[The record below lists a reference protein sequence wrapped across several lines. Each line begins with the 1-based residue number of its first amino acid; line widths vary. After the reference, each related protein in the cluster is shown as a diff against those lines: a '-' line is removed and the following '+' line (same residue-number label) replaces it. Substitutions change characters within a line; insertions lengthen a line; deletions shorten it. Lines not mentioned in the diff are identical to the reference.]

1 MPCPPA
7 SRWAASLPFR
17 PVGVARRVDPRR
29 PHRRRGQA
37 RYRRRARAGAPGCPL
52 SAASLPRSKAR
63 RCKCS
68 PRPSR
73 PRSRGPARQ
82 LSPPNP
88 LAPSRTS
95 RWVGVLWLDPPHP
108 DQLRALLRLAL
119 PIPLLRCR
127 RRRSRSL
134 TRWMAAAPLALAA
147 WAVVASGQGDEERQ
161 TRRVGCRAC
170 PVDQLMALVV
180 LPALRTAE
188 ASEGLG

>member
-7 SRWAASLPFR
+7 SRWAASPPFR
-17 PVGVARRVDPRR
+17 PVGVARQVDPRR

-37 RYRRRARAGAPGCPL
+37 WYPRRARAGAPGCPL

-134 TRWMAAAPLALAA
+134 TRWTVAVSAV

-180 LPALRTAE
+180 LLALRTAE